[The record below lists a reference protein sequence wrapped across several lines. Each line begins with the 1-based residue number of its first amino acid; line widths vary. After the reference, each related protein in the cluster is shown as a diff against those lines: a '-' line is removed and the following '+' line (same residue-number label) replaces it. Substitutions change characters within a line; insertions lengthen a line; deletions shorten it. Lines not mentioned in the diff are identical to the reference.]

1 MNMKR
6 KLIGMT
12 ILASL
17 GFGATGCATHSGTD
31 ALVGG
36 AAGAGLGAIIG
47 HNSHHRTAEGALI
60 GGAIGAIGGGLIGNE
75 QDRRERADY
84 RDHRYYDDGYYERRD
99 YYEPVRPPVREYEYR
114 RYERYYP

>member
-36 AAGAGLGAIIG
+36 AAGAGIGAIIG

-60 GGAIGAIGGGLIGNE
+60 GGAIGAIGGGLIGNQ
-75 QDRRERADY
+75 QDRRDRAYY
-84 RDHRYYDDGYYERRD
+84 RDRYYDDGQ
-99 YYEPVRPPVREYEYR
+99 
-114 RYERYYP
+114 RYERGSYYSPPPPARDD